1 MDERVREIV
10 NMTYE
15 AMEKKLVMAD
25 EMSIRYALDYMKK
38 NKISPGKQKKLE
50 TELKQ
55 RYPVTEISKDT
66 RLWATKT
73 KFASRWKEMQK
84 IFGVAE

>member
-1 MDERVREIV
+1 MDEKVREVV

-15 AMEKKLVMAD
+15 SMEKKLVSID

-38 NKISPGKQKKLE
+38 NNISPGKQKKLAK
-50 TELKQ
+50 ELNQ
-55 RYPVTEISKDT
+55 RHPVTEISKDT

-73 KFASRWKEMQK
+73 KFASRWREMQK
-84 IFGVAE
+84 IFGVAK

>member
-1 MDERVREIV
+1 MDEKVREIV

-15 AMEKKLVMAD
+15 SMENKLVTAD
-25 EMSIRYALDYMKK
+25 EISIRYALDYMKK

-55 RYPVTEISKDT
+55 RHPLDEICKDK
-66 RLWATKT
+66 RLWANKT
-73 KFASRWKEMQK
+73 KFATRWKEMQK

>member
-15 AMEKKLVMAD
+15 AMEKNLVMAD

-55 RYPVTEISKDT
+55 RYPLDEICKDK

-73 KFASRWKEMQK
+73 KFATRWKEMQR

>member
-1 MDERVREIV
+1 MDEKVREIV

-15 AMEKKLVMAD
+15 SMEKNLVMED
-25 EMSIRYALDYMKK
+25 EISIRYALDYMKK
-38 NKISPGKQKKLE
+38 NNISPGKQKKLAQ
-50 TELKQ
+50 ELKQ

-66 RLWATKT
+66 KLWATKT
-73 KFASRWKEMQK
+73 KFATRWKEMQK